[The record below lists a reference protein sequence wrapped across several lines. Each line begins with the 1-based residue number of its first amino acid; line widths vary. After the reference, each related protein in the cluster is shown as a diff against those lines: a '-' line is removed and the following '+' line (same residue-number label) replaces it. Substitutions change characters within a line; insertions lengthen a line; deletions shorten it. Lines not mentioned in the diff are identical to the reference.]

1 MMSVSVNANLKPR
14 MFWLAAVI
22 RADSSDLELAASRES
37 AGVSCDAILPTCL
50 TCKLR
55 SATTVAQILYMV
67 QTSDSVCS
75 DRKKYASADSN
86 LDSFCVKSKGS
97 PAGEVIV
104 RVELRAFTF
113 LKKLQHGLLV
123 SMFIVPSMIFSE
135 VCSNG

>member
-1 MMSVSVNANLKPR
+1 
-14 MFWLAAVI
+14 
-22 RADSSDLELAASRES
+22 
-37 AGVSCDAILPTCL
+37 L

-55 SATTVAQILYMV
+55 SATTVAQILYIV

-75 DRKKYASADSN
+75 DRKKYASADSS

-135 VCSNG
+135 VCSSDQHASIWRRVWCGTTYNDRTC